1 MQTNMSPFSFI
12 LTLMCAHLRIVSNNV
27 YAAPRAMSGPIEIAT
42 LNVMPSKIPQKAA
55 KTKKKSLKTF

>member
-1 MQTNMSPFSFI
+1 
-12 LTLMCAHLRIVSNNV
+12 MCANLCIVSNNV
-27 YAAPRAMSGPIEIAT
+27 YTAPRAMSGPTEIAT